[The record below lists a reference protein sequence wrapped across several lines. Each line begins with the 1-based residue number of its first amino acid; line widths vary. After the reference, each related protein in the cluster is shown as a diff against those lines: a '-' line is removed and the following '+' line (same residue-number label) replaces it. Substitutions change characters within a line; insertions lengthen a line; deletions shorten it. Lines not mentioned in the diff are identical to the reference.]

1 MKEDRF
7 TGGEL
12 TDAQIS
18 TAIAV
23 ANDHIGEAENLLWK
37 AANKAEQDEHAADLE
52 DVTREV
58 WDIQHT
64 LLDLQEELES

>member
-1 MKEDRF
+1 MEEDRF
-7 TGGEL
+7 TDREL
-12 TDAQIS
+12 ANKEIS
-18 TAIAV
+18 TAIAA

-52 DVTREV
+52 NVTRDV

-64 LLDLQEELES
+64 LLDLQEEFES